1 MPFEIVKNDICNM
14 QVDAIVNAANPQTFT
29 DHSINY
35 GLLQRARKQLFN
47 FRKKNSNL
55 TYGDAV
61 ITRTY
66 KSNSRYVV
74 YTAPPLW
81 QDGEHNEEA
90 LLKQCYHKSLSLAL
104 KHRCK
109 SIAFP
114 LLPSENNTFPK
125 ELAFRIAINTF
136 SQFMLN
142 HEIQIYLVTSD
153 YPCNFLPKTLKDSL
167 QKYIAEHY
175 TPENDYFSFPFVS
188 LVNVPYKEDP
198 LLRELEYL
206 MDELDETFSE
216 ALIRL
221 IDQKGLK
228 DSDVY
233 NKVEIDRRHFNKI
246 KNNKNYK
253 PRKTTC
259 LALAFAL
266 ELNIDET
273 RDFIG
278 TAGYALTRS
287 NKFDIIIEYFIN
299 ECNYNLGALNKALVA
314 FNQPIIG
321 E

>member
-29 DHSINY
+29 DHNINY

-74 YTAPPLW
+74 YTAPPVW

-90 LLKQCYHKSLSLAL
+90 LLKQCYQKSLSLAL

-125 ELAFRIAINTF
+125 ELAFRIAINAF

-142 HEIQIYLVTSD
+142 HEIQIYLITPD
-153 YPCNFLPKTLKDSL
+153 NPCNFLPKTLKDSL

-175 TPENDYFSFPFVS
+175 TPENHYP
-188 LVNVPYKEDP
+188 LP
-198 LLRELEYL
+198 LLSAVTVLHPKDPCARELEYL
-206 MDELDETFSE
+206 MDKLEETFSE

-228 DSDVY
+228 DSAVY
-233 NKVEIDRRHFNKI
+233 NKARIDRRHFNKI
-246 KNNKNYK
+246 INNKNYQ
-253 PRKTTC
+253 PRKSTC
-259 LALAFAL
+259 LALAFGL
-266 ELNIDET
+266 ELNLDET
-273 RDFIG
+273 RDLLG
-278 TAGYALTRS
+278 TAGYALTHS
-287 NKFDIIIEYFIN
+287 SPADILIEHYIN
-299 ECNYNLGALNKALVA
+299 EHDYNLENINPILAA
-314 FNQPIIG
+314 FNQPLI
-321 E
+321 